1 MAVIKIESIRYLVK
15 MSKEKDI
22 FLQKSEEKA
31 FDLKHRATIKFNIS
45 KYDAAVDRGM
55 KRYSNLELAKTRA
68 SYIKSLAIN
77 NLYDYLLEFEKNI
90 TANGASVIWA
100 EDEGQAIEAIKK
112 ILIDNNSKTVVKS
125 KSMTTEEIEL
135 NHHLEEIGVESLET
149 DLGEYIVQ
157 LAGEKPYHI
166 VTPCMHKSRQD
177 IAELFTEKFNT
188 PEGSSPEYLTDFV
201 RNKLREKFT
210 VADVGITGAN
220 FLVADV
226 GGICLTENEGNAL
239 MTVSFPKIHI
249 VIAGIE
255 KVIPRMKD
263 LGMMWPILAAHGTG
277 QQISVYNS
285 LITGPKKV
293 GEVDGP
299 EKMIVILLDNK
310 RSALYQND
318 DQYEA
323 LKCIRCGACLNAC
336 PIYRNVGGYT
346 YDATYSGPIGSVIT
360 PFFKG
365 LKEYNHLSSACS
377 VCGKCTEICPV
388 KIPLHQMLLINRR
401 DAVRAGAGEFSWN
414 QGMKAY
420 KYAFSKRSRLDLVG
434 GKTKNTIAHL
444 GANALGDK
452 KQLPKLADQSFS
464 KQWTN
469 KNKK

>member
-1 MAVIKIESIRYLVK
+1 
-15 MSKEKDI
+15 MSEQKKI
-22 FLQKSEEKA
+22 FLQKSEEIA
-31 FDLKHRATIKFNIS
+31 FDLKHRATIKFNMS

-55 KRYSNLELAKTRA
+55 KRYSNLDLAKTRA
-68 SYIKSLAIN
+68 SFVKSQAIN
-77 NLYDYLLEFEKNI
+77 HLHDYLLQFEKNI

-100 EDEGQAIEAIKK
+100 EDTDQAIEAVKK
-112 ILIDNNSKTVVKS
+112 ILIENNSKTVVKS

-166 VTPCMHKSRQD
+166 VTPCMHKSRGD

-188 PEGSSPEYLTDFV
+188 PEGSEPEYLTEWV
-201 RNKLREKFT
+201 RQKLRTKFT
-210 VADVGITGAN
+210 TADVGITGAN

-239 MTVSFPKIHI
+239 MSVSFPKIHI

-255 KVIPRMKD
+255 KVIPRMQD
-263 LGMMWPILAAHGTG
+263 LGLMWPILAAHGTG
-277 QQISVYNS
+277 QKISVYNS
-285 LITGPKKV
+285 LMTGPKKSS
-293 GEVDGP
+293 EVDGP

-310 RSALYQND
+310 RSELYQND
-318 DQYEA
+318 DQYGV

-377 VCGKCTEICPV
+377 VCGKCTEVCPV
-388 KIPLHQMLLINRR
+388 KIPLHHMLLINRR
-401 DAVRAGAGEFSWN
+401 DAVRAGAGGFTWN
-414 QGMKAY
+414 SGMKAFEF
-420 KYAFSKRSRLDLVG
+420 ALSKRSRLDLLS
-434 GKTKNTIAHL
+434 GKMKNTFAQL
-444 GANALGDK
+444 GANALGDR

-464 KQWTN
+464 KQWTT
-469 KNKK
+469 KK

>member
-1 MAVIKIESIRYLVK
+1 
-15 MSKEKDI
+15 MSKEKEI
-22 FLQKSEEKA
+22 FLKKSEEIA
-31 FDLKHRATIKFNIS
+31 FDLKHRATIKFNMS
-45 KYDAAVDRGM
+45 KYDAAADRGM
-55 KRYSNLELAKTRA
+55 KRYSNLELAKSRA
-68 SYIKSLAIN
+68 SYVKSLAIHH
-77 NLYDYLLEFEKNI
+77 LYDYLIEFEKNV

-100 EDEGQAIEAIKK
+100 EDEVEAIEAIKN
-112 ILIDNNSKTVVKS
+112 ILIENNSKTVVKS

-188 PEGSSPEYLTDFV
+188 PEGSTPEYLAEFV
-201 RNKLREKFT
+201 RNKLRKKFT

-255 KVIPRMKD
+255 KVIPHMKD
-263 LGMMWPILAAHGTG
+263 LGLMWPILAAHGTG

-285 LITGPKKV
+285 LITGPKKAN
-293 GEVDGP
+293 EVDGP
-299 EKMIVILLDNK
+299 EKMFVILLDNK

-346 YDATYSGPIGSVIT
+346 YDATYSGPIGSIIT

-388 KIPLHQMLLINRR
+388 KIPLHHMLLINRR
-401 DAVRAGAGEFSWN
+401 DAVRAGAGEFLWN
-414 QGMKAY
+414 RGMKAY
-420 KYAFSKRSRLDLVG
+420 EYAFAKRSRLDLLS
-434 GKTKNTIAHL
+434 GKTKNTLAHL

-452 KQLPKLADQSFS
+452 KQLPKLADNSFS

-469 KNKK
+469 KK

>member
-1 MAVIKIESIRYLVK
+1 
-15 MSKEKDI
+15 MSEQKEL
-22 FLQKSEEKA
+22 FLKKSEQIA

-45 KYDAAVDRGM
+45 KYDVAVDRGK

-68 SYIKSLAIN
+68 SYFKSRAIN
-77 NLYDYLLEFEKNI
+77 NLHDYLLQFEKNI

-100 EDEGQAIEAIKK
+100 EDTREAIDAVKK
-112 ILIDNNSKTVVKS
+112 ILIESNSKTVVKS
-125 KSMTTEEIEL
+125 KSMTTEEIDL
-135 NHHLEEIGVESLET
+135 NEHLEEIGVESLET

-177 IAELFTEKFNT
+177 IAELFTKKFNT
-188 PEGSSPEYLTDFV
+188 PEGSEPEYLTAWV
-201 RNKLREKFT
+201 RRKLRSKFT
-210 VADVGITGAN
+210 TADVGITGAN

-226 GGICLTENEGNAL
+226 GGIALTENEGNAL

-255 KVIPRMKD
+255 KVLPRMQD
-263 LGMMWPILAAHGTG
+263 LGLMWPILAAHGTG

-285 LITGPKKV
+285 LITGPKKL
-293 GEVDGP
+293 GETDGP
-299 EKMIVILLDNK
+299 EKMFVILLDNK
-310 RSALYQND
+310 RTELYSNN
-318 DQYEA
+318 DQYES

-336 PIYRNVGGYT
+336 PIYKNVGGYT

-377 VCGKCTEICPV
+377 VCGKCTEVCPV
-388 KIPLHQMLLINRR
+388 KIPLHHMLLINRR
-401 DAVRAGAGEFSWN
+401 DAVRAGHGGFIWN

-420 KYAFSKRSRLDLVG
+420 DYAFSKRNRLDLMG
-434 GKTKNTIAHL
+434 GKTKNVLTLL

-452 KQLPKLADQSFS
+452 KQLPRLADQSFS

-469 KNKK
+469 KK

>member
-1 MAVIKIESIRYLVK
+1 
-15 MSKEKDI
+15 MSKQKEI
-22 FLQKSEEKA
+22 FLQKSEEVA

-45 KYDAAVDRGM
+45 KYDAAVDRAM
-55 KRYSNLELAKTRA
+55 KRYSNLDLAKTRA
-68 SYIKSLAIN
+68 SYIKSLAVN
-77 NLYDYLLEFEKNI
+77 HLHDYLLEFEKNI

-100 EDEGQAIEAIKK
+100 EDEAQAIEAIKT
-112 ILIDNNSKTVVKS
+112 ILIENNSKTVVKS

-135 NHHLEEIGVESLET
+135 NDHLEQIGVESLET

-177 IAELFTEKFNT
+177 IAELFTQKFDT

-201 RNKLREKFT
+201 RKKLREKFT
-210 VADVGITGAN
+210 IADVGITGAN

-263 LGMMWPILAAHGTG
+263 LGLMWPILAAHGTG

-285 LITGPKKV
+285 LITGPKKT
-293 GEVDGP
+293 GETDGP

-310 RSALYQND
+310 RTALYQND

-377 VCGKCTEICPV
+377 VCGKCTEVCPV
-388 KIPLHQMLLINRR
+388 KIPLHHMLLINRR
-401 DAVRAGAGEFSWN
+401 DAVRAGAGGFSWN

-420 KYAFSKRSRLDLVG
+420 EYAFSKRSRLDLVG
-434 GKTKNTIAHL
+434 GKTKNALAGL
-444 GANALGDK
+444 GSNVLGDQ

-464 KQWTN
+464 KQWTS
-469 KNKK
+469 KK

>member
-1 MAVIKIESIRYLVK
+1 
-15 MSKEKDI
+15 MSEQKDL
-22 FLQKSEEKA
+22 FLKKSEEVA
-31 FDLKHRATIKFNIS
+31 FDLKHRATIKFNMS
-45 KYDAAVDRGM
+45 KYDAAVGRAM
-55 KRYSNLELAKTRA
+55 KRYSNLDLAKTR
-68 SYIKSLAIN
+68 SSFVKSLAIN
-77 NLYDYLLEFEKNI
+77 HLYDYLIQFEKNS
-90 TANGASVIWA
+90 TANGATVIWA
-100 EDEGQAIEAIKK
+100 ENEEEAIAAVKNV
-112 ILIDNNSKTVVKS
+112 LIENHSKTVVKS

-135 NHHLEEIGVESLET
+135 NQHLEEIGVESLET

-188 PEGSSPEYLTDFV
+188 PEGSTPEYLTGWV
-201 RNKLREKFT
+201 RQKLRTKFT
-210 VADVGITGAN
+210 TADVGITGAN

-239 MTVSFPKIHI
+239 MSVSFPKIHI

-255 KVIPRMKD
+255 KIVPRMQD
-263 LGMMWPILAAHGTG
+263 LGLMWPILAAHGTG

-293 GEVDGP
+293 GESDGP
-299 EKMIVILLDNK
+299 EKMFVILLDNK
-310 RSALYQND
+310 RSELYQNN

-377 VCGKCTEICPV
+377 VCGKCTEVCPV
-388 KIPLHQMLLINRR
+388 KIPLHHMLLINRR
-401 DAVRAGAGEFSWN
+401 DAVRAGAGGFIWN
-414 QGMKAY
+414 SGMKGY
-420 KYAFSKRSRLDLVG
+420 EFAFSKRSRLDFWG
-434 GKTKNTIAHL
+434 GSSKNTFTLL
-444 GANALGDK
+444 GANALGKK
-452 KQLPKLADQSFS
+452 KQLPKMAAQSFS
-464 KQWTN
+464 KQWTT
-469 KNKK
+469 KK

>member
-1 MAVIKIESIRYLVK
+1 
-15 MSKEKDI
+15 MSEQKDI
-22 FLQKSEEKA
+22 FLKKSNEIA
-31 FDLKHRATIKFNIS
+31 FDLKHRATIRFNIA
-45 KYDAAVDRGM
+45 KYDIAVDRGM

-68 SYIKSLAIN
+68 SFVKSQAIN
-77 NLYDYLLEFEKNI
+77 HLYDHLLQFEKNI
-90 TANGASVIWA
+90 TANGATVIWA
-100 EDEGQAIEAIKK
+100 ENEDEAIDAVKK
-112 ILIDNNSKTVVKS
+112 ILIRNNSKLVVKS

-135 NHHLEEIGVESLET
+135 NHHLEEIGVEPLET

-188 PEGSSPEYLTDFV
+188 PEGSTPEYLAAWV
-201 RNKLREKFT
+201 RQKLRAKFT
-210 VADVGITGAN
+210 TADVGITGAN

-226 GGICLTENEGNAL
+226 GGIALTENEGNAL
-239 MTVSFPKIHI
+239 MSVSFPKIHI

-255 KVIPRMKD
+255 KIIPRMQD
-263 LGMMWPILAAHGTG
+263 LALMWPILAAHGTG

-285 LITGPKKV
+285 LITGPQKP
-293 GEVDGP
+293 GETDGP

-310 RSALYQND
+310 RSELYQND

-336 PIYRNVGGYT
+336 PIYRNIGGYT

-377 VCGKCTEICPV
+377 VCGKCTEVCPV
-388 KIPLHQMLLINRR
+388 KIPLHHMLLINRR
-401 DAVRAGAGEFSWN
+401 DAVRAGAGGFIWN
-414 QGMKAY
+414 SGMKGY
-420 KYAFSKRSRLDLVG
+420 EFAFSKRSRLDLLG
-434 GKTKNTIAHL
+434 GKTKNTLAVL
-444 GANALGDK
+444 GANALGEK
-452 KQLPKLADQSFS
+452 KLIPKLAGQSFS
-464 KQWTN
+464 KQWTT
-469 KNKK
+469 KK

>member
-1 MAVIKIESIRYLVK
+1 
-15 MSKEKDI
+15 MSEQKKL
-22 FLQKSEEKA
+22 FLKKSEEIA
-31 FDLKHRATIKFNIS
+31 FDLKHRATIKFNIA

-55 KRYSNLELAKTRA
+55 KRYSNLDLAKSR
-68 SYIKSLAIN
+68 SSFVKSQAIN
-77 NLYDYLLEFEKNI
+77 HLYDYLLQFEKNI
-90 TANGASVIWA
+90 TANGASVVWA
-100 EDEGQAIEAIKK
+100 ENTDEAIAEVKK
-112 ILIDNNSKTVVKS
+112 ILIENHSKTVVKS

-166 VTPCMHKSRQD
+166 VTPCMHKSRHD

-188 PEGSSPEYLTDFV
+188 PEGSAPEYLTAFV
-201 RNKLREKFT
+201 RQKLREKFT
-210 VADVGITGAN
+210 TADVGITGAN

-239 MTVSFPKIHI
+239 MSVSFPKIHI

-255 KVIPRMKD
+255 KVIPRMQD
-263 LGMMWPILAAHGTG
+263 LGLMWPILAAHGTG

-285 LITGPKKV
+285 LITGPKKN
-293 GEVDGP
+293 GETDGP

-310 RSALYQND
+310 RTDLYSND

-336 PIYRNVGGYT
+336 PIYKNVGGYT

-377 VCGKCTEICPV
+377 VCGKCTEVCPV
-388 KIPLHQMLLINRR
+388 KIPLHHMLLINRR
-401 DAVRAGAGEFSWN
+401 DAVRAGTGGFIWN
-414 QGMKAY
+414 SGMKGY
-420 KYAFSKRSRLDLVG
+420 EFAFSKRSRLDLLG
-434 GKTKNTIAHL
+434 GKTKNTFALL
-444 GANALGDK
+444 GANALGAN
-452 KQLPKLADQSFS
+452 KQIPKLADQSFS

-469 KNKK
+469 KK